1 LKQEYPRSGL
11 IVNPD
16 AQTLSPALGRITTAK
31 NQSGVMMLHFFY
43 SLCFRIALPFVIFRL
58 WWVGRKNPD
67 GFVHW
72 QERLGYVAS
81 SPEPVIW
88 VHAVSVG
95 ETIAAAP
102 LVRALLR
109 RNPDIPILMTAMT
122 ATGSARA
129 KALFGD
135 KVLYAFS
142 PYDTPGAVR
151 RFVDRVQPRA
161 LVIME
166 TELWPNMIALSYR
179 RNVPIFLINARLS
192 ERSAKKYKRVA
203 SSVKP
208 LLQSIRWI
216 AAQAAEDAS
225 RFLDIGAE
233 PSSVSVT
240 GSIKF
245 DVEISDQT
253 RVQACALREKLGA
266 DRPVWIAA
274 STHEGEDREVLE
286 AHRVILARHPSAQLV
301 IVPRHPERFAA
312 VAALVTS
319 VGLTLERR
327 SAQLRA
333 PEDAPVP
340 DCQVYLGD
348 TMGELLM
355 LYGVSDVAFVGG
367 SLIERGGHNP
377 LEPAA
382 WGLPVLSG
390 PHIFNFQ
397 TIYSQLTTGGGFCMT
412 PSAQSLAE
420 RVSELFAD
428 RETAV
433 RTGQNALAVVNANRG
448 ALERV
453 VDGISERV

>member
-1 LKQEYPRSGL
+1 
-11 IVNPD
+11 
-16 AQTLSPALGRITTAK
+16 
-31 NQSGVMMLHFFY
+31 MLHFFY
-43 SLCFRIALPFVIFRL
+43 SLFFRIALPFVIFRL
-58 WWVGRKNPD
+58 WWGGRKNPD

-72 QERLGYVAS
+72 QERLGYVAPS
-81 SPEPVIW
+81 REPVIW

-135 KVLYAFS
+135 QVLYAFS

-166 TELWPNMIALSYR
+166 TELWPNLIALSHR
-179 RNVPIFLINARLS
+179 RKVPIFLINARLS

-203 SSVKP
+203 CSVRP

-216 AAQAAEDAS
+216 AAQAQEDAN
-225 RFLDIGAE
+225 RFLSIGAT
-233 PSSVSVT
+233 PASVSVT

-245 DVEISDQT
+245 DVEISGQN
-253 RVQACALREKLGA
+253 RAEALALREKLGA

-274 STHEGEDREVLE
+274 STHEGEDRQILK
-286 AHRVILARHPSAQLV
+286 AHQAILAQHPNAQLV
-301 IVPRHPERFAA
+301 IVPRHPERFSA

-319 VGLTLERR
+319 MGLTLGRR
-327 SAQLRA
+327 SEQLKA
-333 PEDAPVP
+333 PSDATTP
-340 DCQVYLGD
+340 DCEVYLGD

-367 SLIERGGHNP
+367 SLIEQGGHNP

-390 PHIFNFQ
+390 PHIFNFE
-397 TIYSQLTTGGGFCMT
+397 TIYNQLSTGQGFFMT
-412 PSAQSLAE
+412 PSAQALADC
-420 RVSELFAD
+420 VCELFED
-428 RETAV
+428 REAAS
-433 RTGQNALAVVNANRG
+433 RAGQNALAVVNANRG

-453 VDGISERV
+453 VDGIIARV